1 MHPLPTRP
9 YGHAAAPRL
18 AAPGPGCDTA
28 AMPPNRLPRPTVR
41 FALPLLVLLLACL
54 AQWTLALNPGYFS
67 HDELQ
72 WGAAAD
78 VPPGMALPWFP
89 WTDATML
96 QWRPLTF
103 NAWLLL
109 SNALFETPRAMHALW
124 VLMGSSIAAG
134 LAWLLLR
141 MGLKARTAAMA
152 GLLFALNPYAA
163 YVHGWVAT
171 LADLLWVG
179 ASLAL
184 AAVLE
189 RAYRRGAI
197 VPAAAWAFGLTA
209 LGLLAK
215 EAALVMPGLVGL
227 AWLLAGRPRVLAAAT
242 AASALAAL
250 AYLALRAGALLSP
263 DASSGYSLA
272 PAAAPKNFAAY
283 AMYLPVTASFEVNTL
298 WLRSHGQ
305 LVASALLMLGLAL
318 GVLRA
323 SPRLGLALALGAV
336 VTVGP
341 VLVLPQTATQYGYGF
356 SLWLVAC
363 TALAW
368 PKLGRPFRALVLLL
382 SLLCTWHGVRVQ
394 HEMRAVGERQ
404 AVFQPALAQALAAH
418 DGPLK
423 LQRHRKFGWAYERL
437 VHDVPSWRGQAIGD
451 RVRWVEDA
459 AEADYRIAD
468 DGRLVR
474 P

>member
-1 MHPLPTRP
+1 MSLHTPALP
-9 YGHAAAPRL
+9 APRT
-18 AAPGPGCDTA
+18 APWI
-28 AMPPNRLPRPTVR
+28 
-41 FALPLLVLLLACL
+41 VLLLACL
-54 AQWTLALNPGYFS
+54 GQAVLALNPGYFS

-72 WGAAAD
+72 WGAAAH
-78 VPPGMALPWFP
+78 VPPGAALPWFP

-103 NAWLLL
+103 NGWLLL

-124 VLMGSSIAAG
+124 VLMGSAIAAG
-134 LAWLLLR
+134 LSALLMRL
-141 MGLKARTAAMA
+141 GLGWRAAMAA

-163 YVHGWVAT
+163 YVHGWVGT

-215 EAALVMPGLVGL
+215 EAALVMPALVGL
-227 AWLLAGRPRVLAAAT
+227 AWLLARRPRVLAAAT
-242 AASALAAL
+242 AGSGLAAL

-272 PAAAPKNFAAY
+272 PGAAPMNFAAY
-283 AMYLPVTASFEVNTL
+283 AMYLPVTATFEVNTL
-298 WLRSHGQ
+298 WLRSSGQ
-305 LVASALLMLGLAL
+305 LVASALLMLALAG

-382 SLLCTWHGVRVQ
+382 SLLCVWHGVRVQ
-394 HEMRAVGERQ
+394 QEMRAVGDRQ
-404 AVFQPALAQALAAH
+404 AVFQPALVQALAAH
-418 DGPLK
+418 EGPLK
-423 LQRHRKFGWAYERL
+423 LQRDREFGWAYERL
-437 VHDVPSWRGQAIGD
+437 THNVPSWRGQPIGD
-451 RVRWVEDA
+451 RVVWVDAA
-459 AEADYRIAD
+459 AEADYVVAAN
-468 DGRLVR
+468 GALVR
-474 P
+474 R